1 MGTVDPDELYQRL
14 KAAFTEL
21 DEARDNLWADSEAVS
36 TVAFAGQRVYE
47 LGSDLS
53 EWLGAGGCPPEAMDK
68 GTSRYG

>member
-1 MGTVDPDELYQRL
+1 MDPDELYQRL

-21 DEARDNLWADSEAVS
+21 DEARDNLWADPEAAS
-36 TVAFAGQRVYE
+36 AVAFAGQRIYE

-53 EWLGAGGCPPEAMDK
+53 EWLGAGGSAPAQMDK